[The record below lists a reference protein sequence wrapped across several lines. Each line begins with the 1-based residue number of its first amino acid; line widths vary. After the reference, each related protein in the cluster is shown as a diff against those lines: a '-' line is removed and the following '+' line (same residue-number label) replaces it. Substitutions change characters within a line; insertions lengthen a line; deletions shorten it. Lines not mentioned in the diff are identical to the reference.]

1 MTHEAASMA
10 KAWTTLRGREVVALG
25 RELLGGNGIVA
36 DFLVAKAFCDMEAYY
51 TYEGACCRHPII
63 RWRTYCELPLQ
74 HRTCIWCPECTH
86 ANHLC
91 PSESALRPCAAA
103 SVHRKGRAT
112 LLHVDAWAATV
123 VQLVCMR

>member
-51 TYEGACCRHPII
+51 TYEGACSSDPDPNP
-63 RWRTYCELPLQ
+63 TQ
-74 HRTCIWCPECTH
+74 
-86 ANHLC
+86 
-91 PSESALRPCAAA
+91 
-103 SVHRKGRAT
+103 V
-112 LLHVDAWAATV
+112 
-123 VQLVCMR
+123 